1 MAESVPLLASLLL
14 YNPHKESCVSPR
26 FAPFL
31 PLSSFPLLLPGEHE
45 TTLCN
50 LWIFSEFRDI
60 EQKNVYIS
68 WDGSLSS
75 HRENSKCQ
83 TLSLNLEVCNR
94 HSARRV
100 RGKYMEQNLS
110 PLLHSDCWSISALRN
125 RRTMFASHPEF
136 CCCLPTCSMS
146 S

>member
-31 PLSSFPLLLPGEHE
+31 PLSSFPPLLPGEHE
-45 TTLCN
+45 TILCN

-94 HSARRV
+94 HCKKSE
-100 RGKYMEQNLS
+100 GKAHGAK
-110 PLLHSDCWSISALRN
+110 PLTSSALGLLE
-125 RRTMFASHPEF
+125 HF
-136 CCCLPTCSMS
+136 CVEK
-146 S
+146 